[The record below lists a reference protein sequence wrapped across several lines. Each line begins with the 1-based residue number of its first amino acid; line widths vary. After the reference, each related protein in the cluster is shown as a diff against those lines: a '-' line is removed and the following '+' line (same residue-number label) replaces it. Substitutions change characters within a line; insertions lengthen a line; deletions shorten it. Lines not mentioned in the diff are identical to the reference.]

1 MCNNRKF
8 VTTAI
13 FFLFPL
19 FLTAKVARKPMSD
32 TAPIKQVN
40 GASAKTFVSAEN
52 AIKKLDVDLLKAD
65 EATQNQKSFFAAM
78 SYSLFSPTFDS
89 AVLKSQNQESL
100 GVSALIGYLYAPYSG
115 LGMQAS
121 LGILQNSKTDRSLP
135 DFVLLKPAV
144 GVLFAV
150 TKAIYIAGA
159 VFNYAQQGE
168 TLKNFKSY
176 FGQEVFLGYKANKK
190 INIKFG
196 FSYSK
201 FSGYFDIGTEKTN
214 SIVSFRGL
222 ESQLVY
228 LF

>member
-1 MCNNRKF
+1 
-8 VTTAI
+8 
-13 FFLFPL
+13 
-19 FLTAKVARKPMSD
+19 MSD

-40 GASAKTFVSAEN
+40 GATAKTFVGAEN
-52 AIKKLDVDLLKAD
+52 AIKKLDVDVLKAA
-65 EATQNQKSFFAAM
+65 EITQDQKSFFAAM

-89 AVLKSQNQESL
+89 AALKSQNQESL
-100 GVSALIGYLYAPYSG
+100 GVSAMIGYLYAPYSG
-115 LGMQAS
+115 WGMQAS

-144 GVLFAV
+144 GIVFAV
-150 TKAIYIAGA
+150 TKALYVAGG
-159 VFNYAQQGE
+159 VYNYAQQGE
-168 TLKNFKSY
+168 TIKNFKSY
-176 FGQEVFLGYKANKK
+176 VGQEIFVGYKANRK

-201 FSGYFDIGTEKTN
+201 FSGDFDTGTEILN

>member
-1 MCNNRKF
+1 M
-8 VTTAI
+8 
-13 FFLFPL
+13 PL
-19 FLTAKVARKPMSD
+19 FVSAKVVRKPMSD

-40 GASAKTFVSAEN
+40 GTTAKTFVGAEN
-52 AIKKLDVDLLKAD
+52 AIKKLDVDVLKAA
-65 EATQNQKSFFAAM
+65 EVTQDQNSFFAAM

-89 AVLKSQNQESL
+89 TALKSQNQESL
-100 GVSALIGYLYAPYSG
+100 GVSAMIGYSYAPYSG
-115 LGMQAS
+115 WGMQAS

-135 DFVLLKPAV
+135 DFVLLKPAL
-144 GVLFAV
+144 GIIFAL
-150 TKAIYIAGA
+150 TKTLYVAGG
-159 VFNYAQQGE
+159 VFNYTQQGE
-168 TLKNFKSY
+168 TIKNFKSY
-176 FGQEVFLGYKANKK
+176 FGQEVFVGYKANRK

-201 FSGYFDIGTEKTN
+201 FSGDFDTGTEKIN